1 MKCFRTIGLFALV
14 GLIGCGQPVSTQ
26 TNVKVKRGEAII
38 RENAE
43 PKPFIEEIY
52 SNTGQVSVNTETEV
66 QPEKE
71 PFQLP
76 VDDSPLATALANT
89 KIVFDAKLPGS
100 KPVAINFM
108 AEGNWHDELGRS
120 GRYTV
125 EGTTITLTDLDGVST
140 KQQFPRENLATGDK
154 VTV

>member
-1 MKCFRTIGLFALV
+1 MQFLKTIGLFV
-14 GLIGCGQPVSTQ
+14 VIGIVGCGKPTAIQ

-43 PKPFIEEIY
+43 PKPFIEDIY
-52 SNTGQVSVNTETEV
+52 SNTGQVSVNTDGEV

-71 PFQLP
+71 PSQLP
-76 VDDSPLATALANT
+76 VDDSPMATALANT

-108 AEGNWHDELGRS
+108 AEGNWHDELGAR
-120 GRYTV
+120 V
-125 EGTTITLTDLDGVST
+125 GTQWKALQSPSLT
-140 KQQFPRENLATGDK
+140 
-154 VTV
+154 

>member
-38 RENAE
+38 RENVE

-66 QPEKE
+66 QPC
-71 PFQLP
+71 LLYT
-76 VDDSPLATALANT
+76 S
-89 KIVFDAKLPGS
+89 DA
-100 KPVAINFM
+100 A
-108 AEGNWHDELGRS
+108 DE
-120 GRYTV
+120 
-125 EGTTITLTDLDGVST
+125 
-140 KQQFPRENLATGDK
+140 
-154 VTV
+154 